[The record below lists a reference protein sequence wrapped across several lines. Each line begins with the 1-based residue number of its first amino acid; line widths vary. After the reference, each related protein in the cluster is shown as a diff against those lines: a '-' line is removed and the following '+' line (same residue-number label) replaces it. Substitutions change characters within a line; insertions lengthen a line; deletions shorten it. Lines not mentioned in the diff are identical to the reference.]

1 VDSSSRRRLTQIEV
15 YALLGIGLV
24 VIAEVLAHFTHW
36 EKRTCYALTTFAT
49 LMTMNIVIKGSKM
62 DKVLRG
68 AVIAAVLL
76 FVYFV
81 WR

>member
-1 VDSSSRRRLTQIEV
+1 MDSSSRRRLTQIEV

-24 VIAEVLAHFTHW
+24 VIAEFLAHFTHW
-36 EKRTCYALTTFAT
+36 ERRTCYALTTFAT
-49 LMTMNIVIKGSKM
+49 LTTMNIVIKGSKM

>member
-1 VDSSSRRRLTQIEV
+1 
-15 YALLGIGLV
+15 
-24 VIAEVLAHFTHW
+24 
-36 EKRTCYALTTFAT
+36 
-49 LMTMNIVIKGSKM
+49 MNIVIKGSKM